1 MITQLGNVTVVV
13 RDLNKALKFYRD
25 TLGLRVAF
33 YDKEHDW
40 LCFDTGKAALSL
52 TVPWNK
58 RAKKLVGV
66 KTGVSF
72 YVDDVK
78 KTYTALKKKK
88 VTFHLPPRKQKWGGR
103 LANFADPDGNQFF
116 LLQMPSDFRK

>member
-13 RDLNKALKFYRD
+13 RDLDKALKFYRD
-25 TLGLRVAF
+25 TLGLRLAF
-33 YDKEHDW
+33 YDKENGP
-40 LCFDTGKAALSL
+40 CALSL

-66 KTGVSF
+66 RTGVSF
-72 YVDDVK
+72 SVVDVK
-78 KTYTALKKKK
+78 ATYQRLKKKK
-88 VTFHLPPRKQKWGGR
+88 VKFHLAPRKERWGGR
-103 LANFADPDGNQFF
+103 VANFEDPDGNQFF

>member
-13 RDLNKALKFYRD
+13 RDLDKALKFYRD
-25 TLGLRVAF
+25 TLGLRLAF
-33 YDKEHDW
+33 YDKENDW
-40 LCFDTGKAALSL
+40 LCFDTGPCALSL

-66 KTGVSF
+66 RTGVSF
-72 YVDDVK
+72 SVVDVK
-78 KTYTALKKKK
+78 ATYQRLKKKK
-88 VTFHLPPRKQKWGGR
+88 VKFHLAPRTERWGGR
-103 LANFADPDGNQFF
+103 VANFEDPDGNQFF

>member
-13 RDLNKALKFYRD
+13 SDLNKALKFYRD

-66 KTGVSF
+66 RTGVSF

-78 KTYTALKKKK
+78 KTYTALKQKK
-88 VTFHLPPRKQKWGGR
+88 VKFHLPPQKQKWGGR

-116 LLQMPSDFRK
+116 LLQMPTDFRK